1 MSFKENVYTATMRSE
16 TKTSHRKDRKKMKDK
31 KMMAYTILRMSLA
44 FCGMAF
50 VIADIVTENGENRY
64 LPIGMLFIALANIY
78 SKKGYCLI
86 GKKDGMCR

>member
-1 MSFKENVYTATMRSE
+1 M
-16 TKTSHRKDRKKMKDK
+16 KDRKMI
-31 KMMAYTILRMSLA
+31 AYTILRMSLA

-50 VIADIVTENGENRY
+50 VIADMITENGENRY

-86 GKKDGMCR
+86 GKKGRMCI

>member
-1 MSFKENVYTATMRSE
+1 
-16 TKTSHRKDRKKMKDK
+16 MKDK

-44 FCGMAF
+44 LCGMAF
-50 VIADIVTENGENRY
+50 VIADMVTENGENRY

-86 GKKDGMCR
+86 GKAENKRQLILAVAFGLSHFRDLAFKS

>member
-1 MSFKENVYTATMRSE
+1 
-16 TKTSHRKDRKKMKDK
+16 MKDK
-31 KMMAYTILRMSLA
+31 KMIAYTILRMSLA

-50 VIADIVTENGENRY
+50 VIADMVTENGENRY
-64 LPIGMLFIALANIY
+64 LPIGMLFIALANIL